1 MPLSAG
7 ARIGPYEVTAHIGS
21 GGMGE
26 VYRARDT
33 QLGRD
38 VAIKVLPDAFARDT
52 GRVAR
57 FGREARTLAA
67 LNHPNIGAIYG
78 LHEHDRTH
86 VLVLELVHGKTL
98 AERLVPGPMPLGE
111 ALPIF
116 GQVADG
122 LLAAHRRGIIHR
134 DLKPANIMIGTEGRV
149 KVLDFGIAKTNWADR
164 SEDVLS
170 QASPTS
176 EGQNDRRLEAQTNVP
191 TFFSPTQKGNSQ
203 ERGVILGTPS
213 YMSPEQIA
221 GREVDARTDIWA
233 FGCCLFEV
241 LTARKAFGGEHFT
254 AVLQRV
260 LGGEPEWVFL
270 DTTPLSIRQLIRG
283 CLASDLDARPRD
295 FAEVRSYLREPSVG
309 LEQRLFDL
317 SPDLLCVADFSGLFR
332 RVNRAF
338 ERALG
343 WTQEELEGRPFR
355 ELIHP
360 DDLERTLSEFL
371 RLRTTGQPTLSF
383 ENRYR
388 RADGHFVRLQWVA
401 QPEIEAGMI
410 YAVARLVDSGG
421 TRGDVAPG
429 AKQA

>member
-7 ARIGPYEVTAHIGS
+7 ARIGPYEVTAQIGA

-38 VAIKVLPDAFARDT
+38 VAIKVLPDALARDT
-52 GRVAR
+52 GRLSR
-57 FGREARTLAA
+57 FDREARTLAA
-67 LNHPNIGAIYG
+67 LNHPNIAAIYG

-86 VLVLELVHGKTL
+86 VLVLELVQGKTL
-98 AERLVPGPMPLGE
+98 AERILPGPMPLGE

-122 LLAAHRRGIIHR
+122 LLAAHRRGVIHR
-134 DLKPANIMIGTEGRV
+134 DLKPANIMIDTEGRV
-149 KVLDFGIAKTNWADR
+149 KLLDFGIAKTNWVDR
-164 SEDVLS
+164 SEDLLP
-170 QASPTS
+170 QASRMY
-176 EGQNDRRLEAQTNVP
+176 EGENDTRLEAQTKAP
-191 TFFSPTQKGNSQ
+191 TSFPPTQEGNSQ
-203 ERGVILGTPS
+203 GGGVIIGTPS

-233 FGCCLFEV
+233 FGCCLFEA
-241 LTARKAFGGEHFT
+241 LTARRAFGGEHFT
-254 AVLQRV
+254 AILQRV
-260 LGGEPEWVFL
+260 LRAEPEWLFL
-270 DTTPLSIRQLIRG
+270 DTTPLAIRQLIRG
-283 CLASDLDARPRD
+283 CLAPDLDARPRD

-317 SPDLLCVADFSGLFR
+317 SPDLLCVADFKGMFR

-343 WTQEELEGRPFR
+343 WRQEELEGRPFR
-355 ELIHP
+355 ELIHR
-360 DDLERTLSEFL
+360 DDLERTLAEFL
-371 RLRTTGQPTLSF
+371 RLQTTGQPTLSF

-388 RADGHFVRLQWVA
+388 CADGRFVRLQWVA
-401 QPEIEAGMI
+401 QPEIETGMI
-410 YAVARLVDSGG
+410 YAVARLVDSAAAGSEESS
-421 TRGDVAPG
+421 RRYKV
-429 AKQA
+429 